1 MTDNPTL
8 SPQRQP
14 EDQDAALRPKSL
26 GEFVGQE
33 AARENLRVFI
43 EAARGRGEAMD
54 HVLFFGPPGLGKT
67 TLAQIV
73 AAFAPL
79 PARWWPR
86 RATSP
91 RC

>member
-33 AARENLRVFI
+33 AARSLEP
-43 EAARGRGEAMD
+43 
-54 HVLFFGPPGLGKT
+54 VLKGLIPSSWAK
-67 TLAQIV
+67 
-73 AAFAPL
+73 
-79 PARWWPR
+79 
-86 RATSP
+86 
-91 RC
+91 